1 MRDHCW
7 GCWSANRSEKARDGS
22 LQLTCERGVSLA
34 DSALHRANLIR
45 GDTIAFVPLMY
56 GLTGCS
62 PSDDILTG
70 RKTRF
75 VAFLGGD
82 GPASAYGIGLGQQN
96 LMIRQDGVGPAP
108 EYGVGFGQQNFMFR
122 QEQGQTLFGFYSLAA
137 ANFGLSLSDPCFESK
152 CRARGFDP
160 AEVRRS
166 LRENR

>member
-1 MRDHCW
+1 VDDKNPPEIVFIAFADIHKLVLDPEPTVFRCV
-7 GCWSANRSEKARDGS
+7 NITYEDGRKD
-22 LQLTCERGVSLA
+22 EF
-34 DSALHRANLIR
+34 
-45 GDTIAFVPLMY
+45 AFVPLMY
-56 GLTGCS
+56 GLTGLS

-82 GPASAYGIGLGQQN
+82 GPASEYGIGLGQQN
-96 LMIRQDGVGPAP
+96 LMVRQEDGVGPAP
-108 EYGVGFGQQNFMFR
+108 EYGVGFAQQDLMIR
-122 QEQGQTLFGFYSLAA
+122 QEQGQRLFGFYSLAA

-152 CRARGFDP
+152 CRGRGYDP